1 MTKEMPRHADMM
13 IKICG
18 MREPENIRDAA
29 ALCPML
35 MGFIFHDKSPRDASG
50 LDPEVVKSLPGY
62 VRPVAVTVDKEYDAV
77 MELCG
82 KYGFGIVQLH
92 GSESPELCRRYKDAG
107 LVVLKA
113 IGVDADTDWEE
124 LRVYE
129 GKVDMFLFDT
139 LTPSHGGSGRKFD
152 WSILDSYPLDIPYLL
167 SGGIGADDADR
178 VIAAMRPGMAGVDI
192 NSRFETA
199 PGHKDLQA
207 LIHFILTLRKHN
219 EYEPDRKPFWEKAQ

>member
-1 MTKEMPRHADMM
+1 MM

-18 MREPENIRDAA
+18 MKEPENIRDAA

-35 MGFIFHDKSPRDASG
+35 MGFIFHDESPRDATG
-50 LDPEVVKSLPGY
+50 LDPEVVKALPEY
-62 VRPVAVTVDKEYDAV
+62 VRPVAVTVDKDYAAV
-77 MELCG
+77 TELCH

-92 GSESPELCRRYKDAG
+92 GSEPPKLCRRYKDAG
-107 LVVLKA
+107 LIVLKA
-113 IGVDADTDWEE
+113 IGIDADTDWEE
-124 LRVYE
+124 LRAYE
-129 GKVDMFLFDT
+129 GNVDMFLLDT
-139 LTPSHGGSGRKFD
+139 RTPTHGGSGRKFD
-152 WSILDSYPLDIPYLL
+152 WSILDSYTLDTPYLL

-199 PGHKDLQA
+199 PGHKDLHS